1 MLHTPNW
8 FKNFFSKVLTTHPL
22 ATHILATHS
31 PRCFSCSFPKQKAEI
46 TFEGFSPE
54 KQVCNSFKYILGI
67 IILNY
72 RKLVRDK
79 GVRISFKG

>member
-1 MLHTPNW
+1 MLHIPKW
-8 FKNFFSKVLTTHPL
+8 LKKKIFQRACPQPA
-22 ATHILATHS
+22 ATHTFSNHS
-31 PRCFSCSFPKQKAEI
+31 PRCFSSSFPKQKAEI
-46 TFEGFSPE
+46 TFEGFSPD

-79 GVRISFKG
+79 GVRISLKG